1 MALPTQEASVALLI
15 DCDNVPPEI
24 AEFAL
29 QRAAQAGRVT
39 VRRGYGN
46 PNTINKG
53 WEQVLV
59 RQSFTSCLQF
69 PYAPRKNSTDIALS
83 LDALEL
89 LLDKR
94 AQTFCLVTGDSDFA
108 YLCRKLRER
117 GATVYI
123 AGAANSPEALRKACD
138 QFFEWTPV
146 AKPVAKPV
154 EKVADVVAKP
164 TVAPVAKAKKQA
176 SKKAP
181 AASPLPKHSP
191 PFVVKAVE
199 TLLPSFPNGRV
210 TLNALVDEIR
220 RTRPTFKPN
229 AYGHST
235 MAKMVNTY
243 SDLKASK
250 GSNGHWEVSLAPK
263 TTNGST
269 AKKALVV

>member
-1 MALPTQEASVALLI
+1 MALPSQEASVALLI

-46 PNTINKG
+46 PNTINKS

-69 PYAPRKNSTDIALS
+69 PYASRKNSTDIALS

-123 AGAANSPEALRKACD
+123 AGDPKCPEALRNACD
-138 QFFEWTPV
+138 QFFEWQPKEKPA
-146 AKPVAKPV
+146 AKAPAPSKPI
-154 EKVADVVAKP
+154 
-164 TVAPVAKAKKQA
+164 VAPVAKVKKQA
-176 SKKAP
+176 AKKP
-181 AASPLPKHSP
+181 ATASPRPKHSP
-191 PFVVKAVE
+191 SFVVKAVE
-199 TLLPSFPNGRV
+199 TLVPSFPNGRV
-210 TLNALVDEIR
+210 TLNALVEEIR
-220 RTRPTFKPN
+220 RTQPTFKPN

-235 MAKMVNTY
+235 LAKMVKTY
-243 SDLKASK
+243 SGLNADK
-250 GSNGHWEVSLAPK
+250 GSNGHWTVGLAAK
-263 TTNGST
+263 ATNGST
-269 AKKALVV
+269 TKKA

>member
-24 AEFAL
+24 VEFAL

-69 PYAPRKNSTDIALS
+69 PYAPKKNSTDIALS

-94 AQTFCLVTGDSDFA
+94 AQTFFLVTGDSDFA

-176 SKKAP
+176 AKKAP
-181 AASPLPKHSP
+181 AANPIPKQSP

-210 TLNALVDEIR
+210 TLNALSEHIR
-220 RTRPTFKPN
+220 LTKPTFKPGT
-229 AYGHST
+229 YGHAKLVT
-235 MAKMVNTY
+235 MLKTY
-243 SDLKASK
+243 PLLKTHQDSK
-250 GSNGHWEVSLAPK
+250 GHWTVSLAPK

>member
-46 PNTINKG
+46 PNKIDKG

-59 RQSFTSCLQF
+59 RQSFTSCLQY

-117 GATVYI
+117 GAIVYI
-123 AGAANSPEALRKACD
+123 AGAANCPEALRKACD

-146 AKPVAKPV
+146 AKPESPR
-154 EKVADVVAKP
+154 P
-164 TVAPVAKAKKQA
+164 TVRLY
-176 SKKAP
+176 P
-181 AASPLPKHSP
+181 ANP
-191 PFVVKAVE
+191 
-199 TLLPSFPNGRV
+199 R
-210 TLNALVDEIR
+210 
-220 RTRPTFKPN
+220 
-229 AYGHST
+229 
-235 MAKMVNTY
+235 MVNPRAT
-243 SDLKASK
+243 
-250 GSNGHWEVSLAPK
+250 VSIR
-263 TTNGST
+263 SS
-269 AKKALVV
+269 

>member
-39 VRRGYGN
+39 IRRGYGN

-117 GATVYI
+117 GAIVYI

-146 AKPVAKPV
+146 AKPVPKPV
-154 EKVADVVAKP
+154 AKVADVPKP
-164 TVAPVAKAKKQA
+164 VVAPVVKVKKQVP
-176 SKKAP
+176 KKP
-181 AASPLPKHSP
+181 AANAPPPKQSP

-199 TLLPSFPNGRV
+199 ELVTSSPNGRV
-210 TLNALVDEIR
+210 TLNALSEHIR
-220 RTRPTFKPN
+220 LTRPTFKPGT
-229 AYGHST
+229 YGHAKLVT
-235 MAKMVNTY
+235 MVKTY
-243 SDLKASK
+243 PLLKTHQDSK
-250 GSNGHWEVSLAPK
+250 GHWTVSLASK
-263 TTNGST
+263 TKNGST
-269 AKKALVV
+269 APKALVV

>member
-29 QRAAQAGRVT
+29 QRAVQAGRVT

-117 GATVYI
+117 GAVVYI

-138 QFFEWTPV
+138 HFFEW
-146 AKPVAKPV
+146 KPVAKPV
-154 EKVADVVAKP
+154 PKPVEKVAAVAKP

-176 SKKAP
+176 AKKAP
-181 AASPLPKHSP
+181 AASPLPKQSP
-191 PFVVKAVE
+191 PCVVKAVE
-199 TLLPSFPNGRV
+199 ALVPSSPNGLV
-210 TLNALVDEIR
+210 TLNALLAQIR
-220 RTRPTFKPN
+220 LSDPAFKSKT
-229 AYGHST
+229 YGHSS
-235 MAKMVNTY
+235 MVKMIETY
-243 SDLKASK
+243 PRLKINLGSDK
-250 GSNGHWEVSLAPK
+250 HWVVSLAPK
-263 TTNGST
+263 STNGST
-269 AKKALVV
+269 TKKA

>member
-176 SKKAP
+176 PKKAP
-181 AASPLPKHSP
+181 AASPLPKQSP

-210 TLNALVDEIR
+210 TLNALSEHIR
-220 RTRPTFKPN
+220 LTQPTFKPRT
-229 AYGHST
+229 YGHAKLVT
-235 MAKMVNTY
+235 M
-243 SDLKASK
+243 LKSYPLLKTHQDSK
-250 GSNGHWEVSLAPK
+250 GHWTVSLAPK

-269 AKKALVV
+269 AKKALVG

>member
-117 GATVYI
+117 GAIVYI

-154 EKVADVVAKP
+154 ETVADVPKP
-164 TVAPVAKAKKQA
+164 VVAPVAKVKKQA
-176 SKKAP
+176 AKKAP
-181 AASPLPKHSP
+181 GPGPRPKQTPS
-191 PFVVKAVE
+191 FVVKAVE
-199 TLLPSFPNGRV
+199 TLAASSPNGRV
-210 TLNALVDEIR
+210 TLNALVEEIR
-220 RTRPTFKPN
+220 RTQPAFKPN
-229 AYGHST
+229 TYGHST
-235 MAKMVNTY
+235 LAKMVKTY
-243 SDLKASK
+243 SGLKASK
-250 GSNGHWEVSLAPK
+250 GSNGHWEVSVAPK
-263 TTNGST
+263 TTNAST
-269 AKKALVV
+269 TKKA

>member
-146 AKPVAKPV
+146 AKPV
-154 EKVADVVAKP
+154 EKVADVAKP
-164 TVAPVAKAKKQA
+164 TVPPVAKAKKQA
-176 SKKAP
+176 AKKAP
-181 AASPLPKHSP
+181 AASPLPKQSP

-199 TLLPSFPNGRV
+199 ALVPSAPNGRV

-220 RTRPTFKPN
+220 RTRPAFKPN

-235 MAKMVNTY
+235 MAKMVKTY
-243 SDLKASK
+243 SGLKATK
-250 GSNGHWEVSLAPK
+250 GSNSQWEVSVAPK

-269 AKKALVV
+269 TKKA

>member
-117 GATVYI
+117 GATVYV

-164 TVAPVAKAKKQA
+164 IVAPVARAKKQA
-176 SKKAP
+176 AKKAP
-181 AASPLPKHSP
+181 AASPIPKQSP

-210 TLNALVDEIR
+210 TLNAVAEHIR
-220 RTRPTFKPN
+220 LTQPTFKPG
-229 AYGHST
+229 AYGHAKLVT
-235 MAKMVNTY
+235 MLKTY
-243 SDLKASK
+243 PLLKTHQDSK
-250 GSNGHWEVSLAPK
+250 GHWTVSLAPK
-263 TTNGST
+263 NTNGST

>member
-117 GATVYI
+117 GAVVYI
-123 AGAANSPEALRKACD
+123 TGEANSPEALRKACD
-138 QFFEWTPV
+138 QFFEWKPV

-164 TVAPVAKAKKQA
+164 TVAPVAKVKKQA
-176 SKKAP
+176 AKKAP
-181 AASPLPKHSP
+181 AASPLPKQSP
-191 PFVVKAVE
+191 PCVVRAVE
-199 TLLPSFPNGRV
+199 ALMPSSPNGSV
-210 TLNALVDEIR
+210 TLHALVAQIR
-220 RTRPTFKPN
+220 LTDPAFKSKP
-229 AYGHST
+229 YGHASLV
-235 MAKMVNTY
+235 KMIETY
-243 SDLKASK
+243 PGLKIDLGPNKD
-250 GSNGHWEVSLAPK
+250 WVVSMVTK

-269 AKKALVV
+269 TKKA

>member
-29 QRAAQAGRVT
+29 QRAARAGRVT

-117 GATVYI
+117 GAIVYI
-123 AGAANSPEALRKACD
+123 AGAANTPEALRKACD

-146 AKPVAKPV
+146 AKPVPKPV
-154 EKVADVVAKP
+154 AKVEDVPKPVA
-164 TVAPVAKAKKQA
+164 APVAKVKKQA
-176 SKKAP
+176 PKKP
-181 AASPLPKHSP
+181 AANAPPPKHSP

-199 TLLPSFPNGRV
+199 ELVTSSPNGRV
-210 TLNALVDEIR
+210 TLNALSEHIR
-220 RTRPTFKPN
+220 LTRPTFKPGT
-229 AYGHST
+229 YGHAKLVT
-235 MAKMVNTY
+235 MVKTY
-243 SDLKASK
+243 PLLKTHQDSK
-250 GSNGHWEVSLAPK
+250 GHWTVSLASK
-263 TTNGST
+263 TKDGST
-269 AKKALVV
+269 APKALVV

>member
-117 GATVYI
+117 GAIVYI
-123 AGAANSPEALRKACD
+123 AGAANCPDALRKACD
-138 QFFEWTPV
+138 QFFEWTPEAKPV
-146 AKPVAKPV
+146 PKPVAK
-154 EKVADVVAKP
+154 VADVPKP
-164 TVAPVAKAKKQA
+164 IVAPVAKVKKQA
-176 SKKAP
+176 AKKP
-181 AASPLPKHSP
+181 AANAPPPKQSP
-191 PFVVKAVE
+191 PFVMKAVE
-199 TLLPSFPNGRV
+199 ELVTSSPNGRV
-210 TLNALVDEIR
+210 TLNALSEHIR
-220 RTRPTFKPN
+220 LTQPTFKPGT
-229 AYGHST
+229 YGHAKLVT
-235 MAKMVNTY
+235 MVKTY
-243 SDLKASK
+243 PLLKTHQDSK
-250 GSNGHWEVSLAPK
+250 GHWTVSLAPK

-269 AKKALVV
+269 VKKALVV